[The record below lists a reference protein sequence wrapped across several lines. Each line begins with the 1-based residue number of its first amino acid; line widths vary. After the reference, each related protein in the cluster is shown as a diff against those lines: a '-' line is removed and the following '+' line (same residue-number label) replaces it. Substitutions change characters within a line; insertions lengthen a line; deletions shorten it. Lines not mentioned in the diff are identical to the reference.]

1 MNIVKVN
8 PAWERRT
15 LDLLEGR
22 DFQFPGRKLAIDA
35 SDGRDAVL
43 TLGFSLAPGQ
53 PVPAG
58 FDTAHALEVDGVVFR
73 VVTAVLP
80 SGEHVL
86 RGSLPIADAASL
98 FPASATEGAG
108 SPRVT
113 LAQDPPAEEAPVAGA
128 APARKGLAAR
138 ARELAE
144 ARDELAA
151 ARAGLPGL
159 ASEAAELRQK
169 LESVT
174 AELRKVER
182 SVPSLEAAARESEQ
196 ALNAILQGRE

>member
-1 MNIVKVN
+1 MNVVKVN

-15 LDLLEGR
+15 PDLLEGR
-22 DFQFPGRKLAIDA
+22 DVQFRGRKLAIDA

-58 FDTAHALEVDGVVFR
+58 FDIAHALEVDGVVFR

-98 FPASATEGAG
+98 FPVPATEGAG

-113 LAQDPPAEEAPVAGA
+113 LAQDSPAEEAPVPEA

-138 ARELAE
+138 AREFAE
-144 ARDELAA
+144 ARDELGA
-151 ARAGLPGL
+151 ARARLPGIV
-159 ASEAAELRQK
+159 AEAAELRQK
-169 LESVT
+169 LDS
-174 AELRKVER
+174 AD
-182 SVPSLEAAARESEQ
+182 AARREVEESIPALESAAKEGER
-196 ALNAILQGRE
+196 ALNAILQGRK